1 MAPTKF
7 QSFLAS
13 LDFKRERE
21 KERKREREK
30 ERKREREIE
39 RKEESFL
46 LL

>member
-21 KERKREREK
+21 KERKRERE
-30 ERKREREIE
+30 IE